1 MDIIKNISIIFISI
15 FFESLPFL
23 LLGSLISS
31 IIETY
36 VSNETIAKIIPKN
49 KILGSIVGVFLGF
62 FLPACDC
69 AVIPV
74 SKRLLKKKVPINV
87 AISFMLA
94 SPIIN
99 PVVLLST
106 YNAFY
111 RTNPEVFWYRLLFG
125 IVIALSIGIIVG
137 IIFGKKEVIT
147 NSLIDDEDEECCH
160 CHKHEEK
167 IDEDFKDLVDEFK
180 DSDFEEECHC
190 HHEKHTHH
198 SLKNDILSICRHT
211 AYDLFEVVKYLMF
224 GALLASLVQ
233 VLLPRNILMIF
244 NNNQVL
250 SIIVL
255 MLFAYLISL
264 CSTSDSFVGKS
275 LLSIFNESS
284 IIAYLL
290 LGPMIDI
297 KNTIVLLG
305 NYKKSFV
312 WTLIFLIFVVIF
324 IFSLVVVRIL

>member
-1 MDIIKNISIIFISI
+1 MDIDTLKNIAIIFISI

-23 LLGSLISS
+23 VLGSLISS

-49 KILGSIVGVFLGF
+49 KVLGSFVGVFLGF
-62 FLPACDC
+62 FIPACDC

-106 YNAFY
+106 YYAFY
-111 RTNPEVFWYRLLFG
+111 SKNPEIFWYRLLFG
-125 IVIALSIGIIVG
+125 ILISLIIGIIVG
-137 IIFGKKEVIT
+137 IIYNKKDIIR
-147 NSLIDDEDEECCH
+147 NSILEDDDCDC
-160 CHKHEEK
+160 
-167 IDEDFKDLVDEFK
+167 D
-180 DSDFEEECHC
+180 HC
-190 HHEKHTHH
+190 HHDHHKHT
-198 SLKNDILSICRHT
+198 LKNDFYSIVKHT
-211 AYDLFEVVKYLMF
+211 ANDMFEVVKYLMF
-224 GALLASLVQ
+224 GAFIASLVQ
-233 VLLPRNILMIF
+233 VLLPRGVLLVF
-244 NNNQVL
+244 NNSQVL
-250 SIIVL
+250 SIITL

-275 LLSIFNESS
+275 LLSLFSKES
-284 IIAYLL
+284 IMAYLL

-297 KNTIVLLG
+297 KNTFVLLG
-305 NYKKSFV
+305 NFKKKFV
-312 WTLIFLIFVVIF
+312 ITFISLIFIVIF
-324 IFSLVVVRIL
+324 IFSIGMVLFL

>member
-1 MDIIKNISIIFISI
+1 MEIIKNSAIIFTSI

-36 VSNETIAKIIPKN
+36 VSDETLAKIIPKN
-49 KILGSIVGVFLGF
+49 KVLGCVVGILLGF

-106 YNAFY
+106 YTAFY
-111 RTNPEVFWYRLLFG
+111 NTNPEIFWYRLLFG
-125 IVIALSIGIIVG
+125 VIVALVIGIIMG
-137 IIFGKKEVIT
+137 IVFGKKDVIV
-147 NSLIDDEDEECCH
+147 NNIDECDNCH
-160 CHKHEEK
+160 HHEHKH
-167 IDEDFKDLVDEFK
+167 
-180 DSDFEEECHC
+180 
-190 HHEKHTHH
+190 T
-198 SLKNDILSICRHT
+198 LKNDLLSIVKHT
-211 AYDLFEVVKYLMF
+211 AIDAFEVVKYLMF
-224 GALLASLVQ
+224 GALIASLVQ
-233 VLLPRNILMIF
+233 VLLPRDMLMMF
-244 NNNQVL
+244 NNNKVL
-250 SIIVL
+250 SIFVL
-255 MLFAYLISL
+255 MMFAYLISL
-264 CSTSDSFVGKS
+264 CSTSDSFIGKS
-275 LLSIFNESS
+275 LLSSFSKTS
-284 IIAYLL
+284 IMAYLL

-297 KNTIVLLG
+297 KNTFVLLG

-312 WTLIFLIFVVIF
+312 ITLITLIFIIIF
-324 IFSLVVVRIL
+324 ICSLVVIHI

>member
-23 LLGSLISS
+23 LLGALISS
-31 IIETY
+31 IIETFI
-36 VSNETIAKIIPKN
+36 SDETMSKIIPKN
-49 KILGSIVGVFLGF
+49 KILGSIVGVLLGF

-87 AISFMLA
+87 AVSFMLA

-106 YNAFY
+106 YYAFY
-111 RTNPEVFWYRLLFG
+111 KTNPQIFWSRLIFG
-125 IVIALSIGIIVG
+125 IVISLVIGTIIG
-137 IIFGKKEVIT
+137 LIFNKKEVIT
-147 NSLIDDEDEECCH
+147 NNISECDCH
-160 CHKHEEK
+160 NHEHKNIK
-167 IDEDFKDLVDEFK
+167 STILDIF
-180 DSDFEEECHC
+180 
-190 HHEKHTHH
+190 KHT
-198 SLKNDILSICRHT
+198 S
-211 AYDLFEVVKYLMF
+211 YDFFEVVKYLMF
-224 GALLASLVQ
+224 GALIASIVQ
-233 VLLPRNILMIF
+233 VTLPRNLLIEF
-244 NNNQVL
+244 NSNKAL
-250 SIIVL
+250 SIIIL

-275 LLSIFNESS
+275 LLTSFTTSS
-284 IIAYLL
+284 VVAYLL

-312 WTLIFLIFVVIF
+312 ITLISLIFITIF
-324 IFSLVVVRIL
+324 IISLVVIKV